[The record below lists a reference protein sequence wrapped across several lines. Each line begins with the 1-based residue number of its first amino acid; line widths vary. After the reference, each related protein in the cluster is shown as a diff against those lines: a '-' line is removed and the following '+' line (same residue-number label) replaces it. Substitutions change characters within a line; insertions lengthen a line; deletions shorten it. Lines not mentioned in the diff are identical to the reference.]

1 MPDEDFFMIRPKLV
15 LAFLGFIASACS
27 EKGNY
32 SGRAEPNTQK
42 PSSTAQSEN
51 STTVAKPSSSS
62 SPKPPQSPALTP
74 TPKVQPYGQCQ
85 NPCSGVEKV
94 FLNSKFNKW
103 VKVVLCSSARYD
115 ILMSEAET
123 GPFYKI
129 GDTSGHGQDH
139 CELVNNSFSTLSSDD
154 DVKSGNCPTCNVAG
168 AGSVTNLP
176 EIFGKNIYSRSRM
189 GEQFALG
196 AATNWGI
203 HTSCW
208 YECGVNF

>member
-1 MPDEDFFMIRPKLV
+1 MIRRRLV
-15 LAFLGFIASACS
+15 LALVGFMTNACS
-27 EKGNY
+27 EKGDY
-32 SGRAEPNTQK
+32 SGRAEPKTQK
-42 PSSTAQSEN
+42 ASSTAQSEN
-51 STTVAKPSSSS
+51 AITAAKPLAAP
-62 SPKPPQSPALTP
+62 SPEPPQLPALATP
-74 TPKVQPYGQCQ
+74 PRVQPYGQCQ
-85 NPCSGVEKV
+85 NPCSGTEKV
-94 FLNSKFNKW
+94 FLNSKYNKW
-103 VKVVLCSSARYD
+103 VKVVLCSPSRFD

-123 GPFYKI
+123 GPFYKV
-129 GDTSGHGQDH
+129 GDTGGHGQDH

-154 DVKSGNCPTCNVAG
+154 DVKSGNCPTCTVAG

-196 AATNWGI
+196 AATSWGI